1 MKNKLVNNI
10 LTVIEIGCI
19 AVLGSEAIKAE
30 WKRHKAQTKLY
41 DTEIALGFAQ
51 IESIL
56 KDAKIRTLE
65 KELEELKQK
74 GEA

>member
-30 WKRHKAQTKLY
+30 YKRHKAQTKLY
-41 DTEIALGFAQ
+41 DTEIELGFEKIA
-51 IESIL
+51 SIL
-56 KDAKIRTLE
+56 KDAKIATLE
-65 KELEELKQK
+65 KELDELKKK

>member
-1 MKNKLVNNI
+1 MNKKLVSYI
-10 LTVIEIGCI
+10 ATVIEIGGI
-19 AVLGSEAIKAE
+19 AVLGYKAIEAE

-41 DTEIALGFAQ
+41 DAEIALGFAE
-51 IESIL
+51 IEGIL

-65 KELEELKQK
+65 KELKELKQK